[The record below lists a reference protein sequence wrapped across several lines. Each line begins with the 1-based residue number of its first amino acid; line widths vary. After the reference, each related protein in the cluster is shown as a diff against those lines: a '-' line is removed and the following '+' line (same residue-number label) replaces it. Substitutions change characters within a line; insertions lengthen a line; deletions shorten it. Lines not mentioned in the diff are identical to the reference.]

1 MLNSP
6 LDVNPPP
13 SIPGIQPL
21 ILKMAVLG
29 DRSFGK
35 KLDQRVKPVTVIS
48 ILLEGLWG
56 ALLLS
61 SHPSGSQMALTRTDP
76 HRL

>member
-1 MLNSP
+1 
-6 LDVNPPP
+6 
-13 SIPGIQPL
+13 
-21 ILKMAVLG
+21 MAVLG